1 MELYHIT
8 KGKYLTSIL
17 MEGLKINSGKI
28 GFCKKDAHK
37 RYKSKYGMQ
46 PLFLTND
53 VEFIVKTMLTNGWVI
68 RNKAIL
74 LKVSVVLNEF
84 NSNEGWYVDTLNGVE
99 PREFR
104 YFLNIEPKDIEIID
118 YIKFIYESETN

>member
-17 MEGLKINSGKI
+17 SEGLKVNSGKI

-37 RYKSKYGMQ
+37 RYRSNYGMQ

-53 VEFIVKTMLTNGWVI
+53 VEFIMKTMLTNNWVI
-68 RNKAIL
+68 KNNATL
-74 LKVSVVLNEF
+74 LKVTVILNDV
-84 NSNEGWYVDTLNGVE
+84 NHSEGWYSATKNVVE
-99 PREFR
+99 PKEFR
-104 YFLNIEPKDIEIID
+104 YFSNIEPKDIEIVD
-118 YIKFIYESETN
+118 YKYFICERI